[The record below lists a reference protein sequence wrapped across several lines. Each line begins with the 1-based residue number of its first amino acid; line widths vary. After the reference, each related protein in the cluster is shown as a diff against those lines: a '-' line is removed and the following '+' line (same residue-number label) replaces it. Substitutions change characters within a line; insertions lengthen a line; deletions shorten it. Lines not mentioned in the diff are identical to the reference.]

1 MDLCFQSNKRKRA
14 NVVPPVEDA
23 ILFGKRQK
31 VQEKSM
37 PLSRY
42 EILLLLTRL
51 CLKEATHPIGSRKLE
66 VHISGAWNCC
76 RGLMEFSFK
85 LC

>member
-1 MDLCFQSNKRKRA
+1 MDLWFQSNKRKRA

-37 PLSRY
+37 PLSRF
-42 EILLLLTRL
+42 EILLFLTLL
-51 CLKEATHPIGSRKLE
+51 
-66 VHISGAWNCC
+66 
-76 RGLMEFSFK
+76 
-85 LC
+85 